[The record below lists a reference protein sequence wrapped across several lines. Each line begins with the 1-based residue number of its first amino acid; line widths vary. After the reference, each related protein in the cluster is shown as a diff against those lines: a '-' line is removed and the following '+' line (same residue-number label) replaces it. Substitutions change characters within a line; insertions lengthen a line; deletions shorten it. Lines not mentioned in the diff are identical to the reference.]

1 MPPSLGGLRT
11 EARLAPA
18 DFYYNSQSTTIH
30 VCGHN
35 DDNDRLRYDP
45 AENRGD
51 GLFDEGYDC
60 AEPYTEKVSGCHDY
74 YLIGGYHG
82 EDQNEA
88 AGRYNGKE
96 DKAEPMIV
104 CVK

>member
-35 DDNDRLRYDP
+35 DD
-45 AENRGD
+45 A
-51 GLFDEGYDC
+51 GLYDC

-82 EDQNEA
+82 SDQNEA

-96 DKAEPMIV
+96 DEAEPMIV